1 MNMSLRENWDTDV
14 YRIDNN
20 CGSFVWLERILINE
34 GEVDYTED
42 YRVVSKREF
51 RQMKKQGRIKTQF

>member
-1 MNMSLRENWDTDV
+1 MNMSLKENWDTEV
-14 YRIDNN
+14 FRIDNN
-20 CGSFVWLERILINE
+20 RGSFIWLERILINE
-34 GEVDYTED
+34 GKVDYTED

>member
-1 MNMSLRENWDTDV
+1 MSLKENWDTDV
-14 YRIDNN
+14 YRIDSNR
-20 CGSFVWLERILINE
+20 GSFVWLERILINE
-34 GEVDYTED
+34 GDVDYTED